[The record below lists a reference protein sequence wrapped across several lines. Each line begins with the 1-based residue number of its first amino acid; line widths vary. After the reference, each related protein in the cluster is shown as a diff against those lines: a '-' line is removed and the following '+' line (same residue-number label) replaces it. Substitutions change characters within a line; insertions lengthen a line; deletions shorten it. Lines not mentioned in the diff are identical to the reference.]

1 MPTSI
6 PRLCRSIPSVYLPTR
21 LENTSPSAQAS
32 VAGIRFAMGPP
43 CQLRFRGFAAPSQ
56 SRAFASL
63 WGRRAQL
70 RFRGFAAPSQSR
82 AFASRWG
89 RRANFDSAAL
99 PLHLSRGR
107 SLRYGA
113 AVRNFDS
120 AALPLHLSRGHS
132 PYGKTETGTR
142 KNASTLPGP
151 CFRFSA
157 RLIAVTKALT
167 SLYITDNKFLLILTD
182 PHGFL
187 SR

>member
-6 PRLCRSIPSVYLPTR
+6 PRLCRSIPSVYLPTK

-32 VAGIRFAMGPP
+32 VAGVRFAMGPP
-43 CQLRFRGFAAPSQ
+43 CQLRFRGS
-56 SRAFASL
+56 
-63 WGRRAQL
+63 
-70 RFRGFAAPSQSR
+70 AAPSQSR

-107 SLRYGA
+107 S
-113 AVRNFDS
+113 
-120 AALPLHLSRGHS
+120 
-132 PYGKTETGTR
+132 PYGKIETGPG
-142 KNASTLPGP
+142 KNVNTLPEP
-151 CFRFSA
+151 CFYFPA

>member
-1 MPTSI
+1 MI
-6 PRLCRSIPSVYLPTR
+6 PLLFFGQTVTPLVRLIYNHLSYPAHFQVLFNICPAKV
-21 LENTSPSAQAS
+21 
-32 VAGIRFAMGPP
+32 
-43 CQLRFRGFAAPSQ
+43 RGA
-56 SRAFASL
+56 
-63 WGRRAQL
+63 RRA
-70 RFRGFAAPSQSR
+70 
-82 AFASRWG
+82 
-89 RRANFDSAAL
+89 
-99 PLHLSRGR
+99 
-107 SLRYGA
+107 
-113 AVRNFDS
+113 NFDS

-167 SLYITDNKFLLILTD
+167 SLYTTDNKFPLILTD